1 MDSPLYTPELFG
13 VNLFDIQG
21 EKVNRNR
28 NVVWEHGLAS
38 IYVTFSFFL
47 HSILKVKDELDINA
61 LDFWSS
67 QKSIRPTQLM
77 GIEHQ
82 EIWTLLNQFSILL
95 QNTFKNRNKLRV

>member
-1 MDSPLYTPELFG
+1 MLSE
-13 VNLFDIQG
+13 NM
-21 EKVNRNR
+21 
-28 NVVWEHGLAS
+28 VWQV
-38 IYVTFSFFL
+38 YVTFSFFL
-47 HSILKVKDELDINA
+47 HSIVTGKDELDINA

-95 QNTFKNRNKLRV
+95 RNTFKNRNKLRV